1 VLLKSDYKNKFTFTT
16 RRLLMDLN
24 VPLEWLASATDTS
37 LENFE
42 MKRLEYA
49 ANLRKEAVAMG
60 REAHAAE
67 VAAGVAAWLR
77 ENRAKLLRTAGL
89 EKMPGVGADQPG
101 DAVAHGPAPVRAE
114 ERRRTNAA

>member
-1 VLLKSDYKNKFTFTT
+1 
-16 RRLLMDLN
+16 MDLN
-24 VPLEWLASATDTS
+24 VPLEYLAAASAAS

-42 MKRLEYA
+42 LKRLEYA
-49 ANLRKEAVAMG
+49 ANLRKEAAAMS

-77 ENRAKLLRTAGL
+77 ENRGELLRTAGSHL
-89 EKMPGVGADQPG
+89 ETLEEMSRVGADQPG
-101 DAVAHGPAPVRAE
+101 DAVAHGPAPVRVE